1 MLKSSWWDYS
11 DVYILVSRTITIPNR
26 GIVANQNKRKNII
39 IKNYGPFTDFISKIN
54 NTQINNARTF
64 TLPCEWLIW

>member
-11 DVYILVSRTITIPNR
+11 DVYILVSRTITIPTR